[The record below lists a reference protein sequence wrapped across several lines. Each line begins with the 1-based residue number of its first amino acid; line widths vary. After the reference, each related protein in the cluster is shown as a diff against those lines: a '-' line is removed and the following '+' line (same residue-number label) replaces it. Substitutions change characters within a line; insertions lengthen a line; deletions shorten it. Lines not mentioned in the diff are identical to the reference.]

1 MTRQDQ
7 GRARLI
13 AAARRAASE
22 TVASRVSLR
31 DIAKAANYSPA
42 ACYRYFPSRERLID
56 AVAVEVCAEALAALT
71 EAAAS
76 HASPQDRVA
85 AAARA
90 YLLYAIANRGAFDLA
105 FERAEGDWAA
115 VERSEAAMKL
125 AEFFGDTAGRPE
137 LGACIWS
144 AVHGLVDMLVK
155 GIVDVGQREQGS
167 SVLPSRG
174 ETLLRGLT
182 ESLAL

>member
-1 MTRQDQ
+1 MSRHDE

-13 AAARRAASE
+13 AAARRAAAD
-22 TVASRVSLR
+22 TVAARVSLR
-31 DIAKAANYSPA
+31 DIAKAANCSPA
-42 ACYRYFPSRERLID
+42 ACYRYFPSREKLID
-56 AVAVEVCAEALAALT
+56 ALAVEVCDEVLVELRRATAGIARA
-71 EAAAS
+71 
-76 HASPQDRVA
+76 PDRLA

-90 YLLYAIANRGAFDLA
+90 YLLYALANRGAFDLA

-115 VERSEAAMKL
+115 TERSIAGMKL
-125 AEFFGDTAGRPE
+125 ADFFGDLSGRPE
-137 LGACIWS
+137 LGACLWS
-144 AVHGLVDMLVK
+144 SVHGLVDMMIK
-155 GIVDVGQREQGS
+155 GIIDVGQREQGT